1 MKSIFS
7 CLVFAFLLI
16 FPALC
21 GEIPVTGIEQPQL
34 KAFDEAMLSLLERRK
49 ADGAVLAI
57 VYDGRLVL
65 ARGYGWA
72 DKPANR
78 AIEPD
83 GLIRIA
89 SISKAISAIALER
102 LIAEGKISLEQNV
115 FQTLL
120 PGVLPSQPADPRMAD
135 ILVGHLASHTAGLSG
150 DPRCDSAG
158 AIRVV
163 DAAEPPTSH
172 DLLRFFAA
180 SMRLQAAPGER
191 YEYSNPGYLM
201 LGRAMESAAN
211 ESLEALTRRLVF
223 EPLGL
228 HRPRFGRSRI
238 ADLSTGE
245 TTYPDVGRQRLVR
258 SVFPSDTAPVLI
270 THGGC
275 PMESMEALGGW
286 IASPIELAALFAS
299 TPGVSIRVDGS
310 GFVVDRINR
319 NYIFY
324 GHHVEGN
331 GTVIRRIAPG
341 LAFALSFNSS
351 DVVADPFPAANVDFD
366 QTILRLINQTTDWPD
381 VDLLPAYRESWAATF
396 PVTASPD
403 TFAWTTGEGEATS
416 DVLTLRLEGPEG
428 LPFRV
433 NSSALWLRFSARTG
447 VLPAEI
453 EVRVEPNAAVAGTY
467 RSLIYVEHADWFGDP
482 VVIPVQLTVE
492 PRASRPKTLRIRP
505 AGFPPVN
512 VGEEVSLALAAEG
525 GTPPY
530 RWTLLSG
537 TVPDGITIDLA
548 SGLISGKPVE
558 EGIFEWVLQVIDS
571 QGLRAERGL
580 SLAVGVPGWNTAR
593 LEALAF
599 TSANVSNCD
608 PLGENAS
615 SSFPRSTPRIT
626 AHLRFQGSVAVGD
639 QAIFEWIAPNG
650 EIRQRNVWTAS
661 SGWGPGIWGI
671 GCLLWHFNP
680 AQHSAVSAGEWT
692 VRVTWN
698 RNMLGESKFR
708 LE

>member
-1 MKSIFS
+1 MKIAFS
-7 CLVFAFLLI
+7 VLAFASLL
-16 FPALC
+16 ALRALG

-34 KAFDEAMLSLLERRK
+34 KAFDEAMLSLLERYK
-49 ADGAVLAI
+49 VDGAVLAI
-57 VYDGRLVL
+57 VHDGRLVL

-72 DKPANR
+72 DKAANK

-89 SISKAISAIALER
+89 SISKAITAIALER
-102 LIAEGKISLEQNV
+102 LIAEDKISLEQNV

-120 PGVLPSQPADPRMAD
+120 PGVLPSQPADRRMAE
-135 ILVGHLASHTAGLSG
+135 ILVGHLASHRAGLSG

-158 AIRVV
+158 AIRTV

-191 YEYSNPGYLM
+191 YEYSNPGYLI

-245 TTYPDVGRQRLVR
+245 TTYPDVGRHRFVA

-299 TPGVSIRVDGS
+299 TPGVSIRMDGS
-310 GFVVDRINR
+310 RFVVNLIQRG
-319 NYIFY
+319 YGFY
-324 GHHVEGN
+324 GYHVEGN

-341 LAFALSFNSS
+341 VAFALSFNSS
-351 DVVADPFPAANVDFD
+351 DAVADPYPAANVDFD
-366 QTILRLINQTTDWPD
+366 QTISRLIQQTTEWPD
-381 VDLLPAYRESWAATF
+381 VDLLPAYREHWAASF
-396 PVTASPD
+396 PVSVSPDSFSWTAS
-403 TFAWTTGEGEATS
+403 EGEAAS

-428 LPFRV
+428 QPFRV

-453 EVRVEPNAAVAGTY
+453 EVRVEPNGAVAGTY
-467 RSLIYVEHADWFGDP
+467 RSLIYVEHAELYGDP

-492 PRASRPKTLRIRP
+492 PRASRPKTLRIKP
-505 AGFPPVN
+505 AGSPPVS
-512 VGEEVSLALAAEG
+512 VGQQVSLALAAEG

-537 TVPDGITIDLA
+537 TVPDGMSLDPA
-548 SGLISGKPVE
+548 SGVISGKPAAQ
-558 EGIFEWVLQVIDS
+558 GLHQWVVQVIDS

-593 LEALAF
+593 LETLAF
-599 TSANVSNCD
+599 TSANVSDCS

-615 SSFPRSTPRIT
+615 SRFPRSAPRIT
-626 AHLRFQGSVAVGD
+626 AHLRFQGSVAIGD

-650 EIRQRNVWTAS
+650 EIRQRNIWTAS
-661 SGWGPGIWGI
+661 SNWPPGIWGN
-671 GCLLWHFNP
+671 GCLYLHFQP
-680 AQHSAVSAGEWT
+680 AQHSAVPAGEWT

-698 RNMLGESKFR
+698 WNPLGEGRFR